1 MHQSVTNENFGN
13 ILSAIKLKYLT
24 VVIIRKLNPSTIIMK
39 CMLLTLQAF
48 KKQIFSFELIPEI
61 RIDDEYSVVEN
72 VSESRANDESLPSV
86 TIRPRTGK

>member
-1 MHQSVTNENFGN
+1 
-13 ILSAIKLKYLT
+13 
-24 VVIIRKLNPSTIIMK
+24 
-39 CMLLTLQAF
+39 MLLTLQAF